1 MRRYRERNVR
11 FARELDLQA
20 AKTKVSLAY
29 RENLEVKDYL
39 KSALVSLNGYIRE
52 NPDSV
57 GASKAYARINEA
69 LVEIQKIMV
78 ALTHAASAI
87 KNA

>member
-1 MRRYRERNVR
+1 M
-11 FARELDLQA
+11 
-20 AKTKVSLAY
+20 
-29 RENLEVKDYL
+29 KDYL